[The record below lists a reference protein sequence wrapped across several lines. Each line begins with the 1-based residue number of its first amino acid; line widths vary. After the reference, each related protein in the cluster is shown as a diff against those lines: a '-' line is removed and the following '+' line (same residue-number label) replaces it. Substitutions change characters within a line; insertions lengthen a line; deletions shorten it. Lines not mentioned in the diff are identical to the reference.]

1 MIRKRIISY
10 GIDLILVT
18 IITSFIFTL
27 FTIGTNPEEYLE
39 SYENYMKTTN
49 NYINDEATEEDLI
62 NAEYDMMKSSNSLMI
77 IKVGT
82 TIFYFAIIPFLMNGQ
97 TIGKKLTKIKVVS
110 NNNKP
115 LHPGLMFLRGLIVS
129 LVLIDI
135 INIVSLMYA
144 SPSSWYDI
152 TYITSALTYTTYIVL
167 IEFAIFR
174 KDKRSLH
181 DLISN
186 TKVIESKQL

>member
-18 IITSFIFTL
+18 IITSFIFTI
-27 FTIGTNPEEYLE
+27 FTLGTNPEEYIE
-39 SYENYMKTTN
+39 SYESYMNTTN
-49 NYINDEATEEDLI
+49 NYLNDEATEDDVI
-62 NAEYDMMKSSNSLMI
+62 KAEYNMMKSSNSLMI
-77 IKVGT
+77 VKIGT

-97 TIGKKLTKIKVVS
+97 TIGKKITKIKVIS
-110 NNNKP
+110 NNDKP

-135 INIVSLMYA
+135 INTVSLMYA
-144 SPSSWYDI
+144 SPSTWYNI
-152 TYITSALTYTTYIVL
+152 TYFTSALTYTTYLVL

-181 DLISN
+181 DLIAN
-186 TKVIESKQL
+186 TKVIESK